1 MKNDR
6 VVFLDVAKGIAILL
20 VILGHCHYKPIES
33 FVCMFHMPV
42 FLFVSGFFWNETDV
56 LHPIRLALKRLKS
69 LYIPY
74 LKYEIVFFAMR
85 PLFLF
90 LGWYAM
96 DDVAFSFSFH
106 FLFSEIIKII
116 LGMGREQLLGAFWF
130 FITML
135 FVIGLFWFASWITY
149 RIKSGREDIRA
160 SIIALIYLIG
170 CVIST
175 KVVIPRFGPALI
187 GVIFY
192 YLGFVFHKYNVEIK
206 YSNIS
211 IFSTFF
217 ALIICSLFGSSA
229 LGKCTVTDPPF
240 ALCVGILGI
249 YLVLSISKKI
259 EYSNRKLTK
268 LIELFGQNTV
278 LIMAF
283 HEIGFKILTSIL
295 FVSPINKTQVID
307 LSAIPVGNSSL
318 AFVIPYF
325 LFSVLFCYIIILIK
339 SLKRTS

>member
-1 MKNDR
+1 MKKDR
-6 VVFLDVAKGIAILL
+6 IVFLDVAKGIAILL
-20 VILGHCHYKPIES
+20 VVLGHCRYKPIES

-56 LHPIRLALKRLKS
+56 LHPISLALKRLKS

-90 LGWYAM
+90 LGWYATN
-96 DDVAFSFSFH
+96 DVAFSFSFN

-135 FVIGLFWFASWITY
+135 FVIGLFWFASWVSY
-149 RIKSGREDIRA
+149 KIKGGREDIRA
-160 SIIALIYLIG
+160 SIIVFIYLIG
-170 CVIST
+170 CIIST

-187 GVIFY
+187 GIIFY
-192 YLGFVFHKYNVEIK
+192 YSGFIFHKYNIEIK
-206 YSNIS
+206 YSYIS
-211 IFSTFF
+211 IFCAFF
-217 ALIICSLFGSSA
+217 SLIICSLFGSSA
-229 LGKCTVTDPPF
+229 LGKCTITDPPF
-240 ALCVGILGI
+240 TLCVGILGI
-249 YLVLSISKKI
+249 YLVLSISKII
-259 EYSNRKLTK
+259 ESSNRKLSK
-268 LIELFGQNTV
+268 LIVLFGQNTV

-295 FVSPINKTQVID
+295 FVSPINKTQIID
-307 LSAIPVGNSSL
+307 LNAIPVGNSSIT
-318 AFVIPYF
+318 FVIPYF
-325 LFSVLFCYIIILIK
+325 LFSMLFCYIVIL
-339 SLKRTS
+339 LKHLKENK